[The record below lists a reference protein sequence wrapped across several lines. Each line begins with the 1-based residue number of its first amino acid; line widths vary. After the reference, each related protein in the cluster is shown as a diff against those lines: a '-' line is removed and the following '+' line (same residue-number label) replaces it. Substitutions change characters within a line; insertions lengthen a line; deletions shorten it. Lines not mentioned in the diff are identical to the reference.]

1 MVEPASGVETTRL
14 PTLPARPPTPPRSS
28 NEGKSGF
35 LSRIFY
41 GESRRSSA
49 PASTSNITPE
59 SSAEAESSSSAIARK
74 KVGFSDLAEYKDPPR
89 ISLDGKSALLQQP
102 LQPLPPSAERKPT
115 KSILK
120 AYNGLL
126 DQEYDSL
133 GSGTKLL
140 PPHQH
145 SSFAAMLE
153 SIVQQLAGKDRDSKQ
168 DAYIMLSGALKA
180 SENVPDRKALNSKM
194 GLLLQFIM
202 RDVMEKSATGKQDN
216 PLVINALVLLSSFLQ
231 KPSITEAFTSEF
243 PVAFVDHAIRT
254 FEDPQMSKEIVKYL
268 MFAIAQQ
275 NFGSKVMNSERVGR
289 LITAVN
295 EIEIYVK
302 GKSIVMGR
310 MNIYRTLLRQSR
322 SQMLNHTV
330 WMEKVFTDML
340 SSNKDVRA
348 SAIEFG
354 LESSY
359 TLGLE
364 SKASRSALNIFNL
377 EQADGSKYAEF
388 YCARLKAMVEKKQD
402 SASVPRIWSVMIL
415 FLRGK
420 NLGQSPF
427 LKLFLAVIQACF
439 NTNDRPT
446 KLEANY
452 AWNRL
457 VYATR
462 PGEKTK
468 DSKDSLA
475 KLRRDPLVAQLKLRK
490 PSSSERKAALGSVCN
505 LLYYTLNP
513 SSTPPDLDLYWDEY
527 VVNIIG
533 QCLVPANLTEK
544 PDQAQRDL
552 MDACLILSSLF
563 NCTTQRPW
571 NENRAMVGFEQNS
584 VEAKELPALDSKWL
598 RRSSSRVFPVLSPLL
613 QKLYW
618 DLGEDSQI
626 TNLLQAYITSIAS
639 PAAMEIK
646 VSTDTL
652 TSLACIFD
660 LLYRIW
666 NTGPK
671 SLAVAPWSKS
681 SSNSDFLR
689 SFEKV
694 LLMTIQG
701 LGLLPFTDRQ
711 LCIGKDIFLPVATPS
726 HRPTKVE
733 GETRSPFHHIICLM
747 ATVSPGLEYDGR
759 FSQMIRSILSPFFE
773 AKKSGKGRIDLA
785 KDLLQYLPS
794 DSTQPCKMIWRV
806 LADFAATA
814 TDTREDSIGSNDH
827 PIGVD
832 YRSVVRVLE
841 AGVNLSPREPIP
853 GWNTLFEALAAS
865 ATIDAGHAGKA
876 IAVIEPLAK
885 FFIPQN
891 PKAAERSYSEGLLY
905 FHLVITRATYPKDR
919 QALDAARK
927 KLWGA
932 ANVGSKLATF
942 DPYVQLYEFVRLT
955 LESTY
960 GSFSKRHLHDYTT
973 TLSATRELIN
983 RCPEELSFGMLMK
996 VQEGLSQWILDPDGH
1011 LVGGTDLSKEV
1022 SALWLLVSSR
1032 ITTIVDSYDSSKVL
1046 ADLTSLVCSGLESK
1060 HKPIASQ
1067 AIRMW
1072 NSTFGLSKQTLQYPD
1087 RTKDALQRLRPLAD
1101 LQLPFF
1107 PESLESQAVSEHRQ
1121 PIDFAES
1128 QEDSSFLPTTSMES
1142 VMKKH
1147 RTPLPGSGRIHNTTP
1162 QVIITVPSSASRK
1175 RAREGTLQMG
1185 KRKSR
1190 KQDITPKLRHMDSQI
1205 HFEAVASSPVPGTVD
1220 ESQVLTE
1227 RQKEVKERQQ
1237 AEAAMFPDLRSSPRP
1252 KGKEVARDENAEPEL
1267 PLHRSSSRSRTRS
1280 PLRTKRAER
1289 QTTPTPIPA
1298 SEDDNFIVSSPT
1310 PKRNSQPHFDPSAVP
1325 SSPPDSIVKKQP
1337 VIAAT
1342 EPEVPSSPPEMPEEP
1357 DYELTTSVEYP
1368 SAQIDPYA
1376 IEIDR
1381 TVSTLESTPGQN
1393 HHVFVDGAVS
1403 QLETSTDHQ
1412 SSMEVGV
1419 DAPFTSESVDEPQR
1433 NLQLTPVAR
1442 NTYSL
1447 GVEPPASSP
1456 VDVEMIEEP
1465 SVALKNPS
1473 QKKAV
1478 EPPSTPSRATRSL
1491 DSKPKDEQPS
1501 SPVQYVDALSSP
1513 ASSGKHIGNE
1523 EIFEDA
1529 VSSPRLM
1536 IDATHKKSTSS
1547 PMSEMDESSVLRM
1560 MQDYD
1565 EVSGRSLA
1573 NPGRQTRASVKKVP
1587 TPTTTMAS
1595 VNNSSPG
1602 SMRKAALINAMTIQT
1617 GQTPGPANKQ
1627 ISPTEEG
1634 PQSSLPSLIPETP
1647 APKVV
1652 NTSNKIIVG
1661 GEEFDPEDTIVVDSS
1676 ALEDYWNKMRS
1687 IKPKGRR
1694 SSAGKKRKHAESSQ
1708 ESEVPDSQEGQ
1719 ALASPAKKSR
1729 GRPKKSS
1736 QSQTSQLSQ
1745 EIEVSPIHDANPSFA
1760 SVDLDSFVQA
1770 SLLDDSNNEPEAN
1783 VTEAIKPDAT
1793 EEAPEIGHGVPGT
1806 DQLSTA
1812 AENTESL
1819 LGETM
1824 PSDKHSNLDTPD
1836 SPDVEMVEET
1846 TIDDSA
1852 LMETSNATSHKP
1864 GIAPGT
1870 AEDELSPAGPISTI
1884 SPAAPSDEQP
1894 RAPSPTVLGL
1904 ATSSVGI
1911 ENIDAPAPSPKMS
1924 PPKSRDQ
1931 SDAQVLEVSIF
1942 QNVKNT
1948 LDSLI
1953 TRLGTAAFSKTQIS
1967 EIEDR
1972 LNDTKEQLYGAARRG
1987 RQGGM

>member
-1 MVEPASGVETTRL
+1 MVEPASVVETTRL
-14 PTLPARPPTPPRSS
+14 PTLSARPPTPPRSS
-28 NEGKSGF
+28 NEGKASF
-35 LSRIFY
+35 LGRILY
-41 GESRRSSA
+41 SESRRSSA

-59 SSAEAESSSSAIARK
+59 SSAEAESSSSSAIARK
-74 KVGFSDLAEYKDPPR
+74 KVGFSDLAEYKDPPS
-89 ISLDGKSALLQQP
+89 ISFHGKSALRQQP
-102 LQPLPPSAERKPT
+102 LQILPPSAERKPT

-126 DQEYDSL
+126 EQEYNSL
-133 GSGTKLL
+133 ASGTKLL

-202 RDVMEKSATGKQDN
+202 RDLTEKTEAGKQDN

-243 PVAFVDHAIRT
+243 PVAFVDHAIKT
-254 FEDPQMSKEIVKYL
+254 FEDPQMSKDIVKHL

-275 NFGSKVMNSERVGR
+275 NFGVKVMNSERVGR

-295 EIEIYVK
+295 EIEMYVK

-310 MNIYRTLLRQSR
+310 MNIYRTLVRQSR
-322 SQMLNHTV
+322 SQLLNHTV
-330 WMEKVFTDML
+330 WIEKVFTDML

-359 TLGLE
+359 TLGFE
-364 SKASRSALNIFNL
+364 SKASRSTSNIFNL
-377 EQADGSKYAEF
+377 EADGSTYANL
-388 YCARLKAMVEKKQD
+388 YCDRLKAMVEKKKD
-402 SASVPRIWSVMIL
+402 SACVPRIWSVLIL

-420 NLGQSPF
+420 
-427 LKLFLAVIQACF
+427 KLEQTPLFNQFLAVIQACF
-439 NTNDRPT
+439 NTSDRPT

-468 DSKDSLA
+468 DSKDSWA
-475 KLRRDPLVAQLKLRK
+475 RLRRDPLVAQLKSRK
-490 PSSSERKAALGSVCN
+490 SSPVERKVVLGSVCN
-505 LLYYTLNP
+505 LLYFTLNP

-533 QCLVPANLTEK
+533 HCLIPTNLAEK

-552 MDACLILSSLF
+552 TDACLILESLF
-563 NCTTQRPW
+563 NSTTQRPW
-571 NENRAMVGFEQNS
+571 NENRAMSSFEQNS
-584 VEAKELPALDSKWL
+584 VEAKELPAIDSKWL

-626 TNLLQAYITSIAS
+626 TNLMQAYITSIAS

-652 TSLACIFD
+652 TSLASIFD
-660 LLYRIW
+660 FLYRVW

-726 HRPTKVE
+726 HRPAKVV
-733 GETRSPFHHIICLM
+733 GETRSPFHHIVCLM

-759 FSQMIRSILSPFFE
+759 FFQMVRSIFAPFFE
-773 AKKSGKGRIDLA
+773 AKKSGKARINLA
-785 KDLLQYLPS
+785 KDLLLYLPS
-794 DSTQPCKMIWRV
+794 ESTQPCKMIWRV
-806 LADFAATA
+806 LADFATTA

-832 YRSVVRVLE
+832 YRSVVKILE
-841 AGVNLSPREPIP
+841 AGVNRSPLEPLP
-853 GWNTLFEALAAS
+853 GWNTLFEALVSS
-865 ATIDAGHAGKA
+865 ATLDAGHAGKA

-885 FFIPQN
+885 SFIPQN
-891 PKAAERSYSEGLLY
+891 PKPAERSYSEGLLY

-932 ANVGSKLATF
+932 ANAGLKLATF

-960 GSFSKRHLHDYTT
+960 GSFSKRRLHDYTT
-973 TLSATRELIN
+973 TLSATRELLN
-983 RCPEELSFGMLMK
+983 RCPEDLSFGMLMK
-996 VQEGLSQWILDPDGH
+996 VQEGLSQWILDADGH

-1022 SALWLLVSSR
+1022 SALWLLVCSR
-1032 ITTIVDSYDSSKVL
+1032 IATIVDSYDPSKIL
-1046 ADLTSLVCSGLESK
+1046 ADLTLLVCSGLESK

-1072 NSTFGLSKQTLQYPD
+1072 NSTFGLSKQKLEYPD

-1121 PIDFAES
+1121 PINFAES
-1128 QEDSSFLPTTSMES
+1128 QEDISFLPTTSMES

-1147 RTPLPGSGRIHNTTP
+1147 RTPLPGSGRVHNTTP

-1175 RAREGTLQMG
+1175 RAREGSLQMG

-1190 KQDITPKLRHMDSQI
+1190 KQDITPKMRHMDSQI
-1205 HFEAVASSPVPGTVD
+1205 HFKAVASSPVPGTVE

-1227 RQKEVKERQQ
+1227 RQKEVKERQK

-1252 KGKEVARDENAEPEL
+1252 KEKEVARDENAEPEL

-1280 PLRTKRAER
+1280 PLRTKQTER
-1289 QTTPTPIPA
+1289 QTTPTPTPA

-1310 PKRNSQPHFDPSAVP
+1310 PKRNSQPHFDPSELP
-1325 SSPPDSIVKKQP
+1325 SSPPESVLRNSR

-1342 EPEVPSSPPEMPEEP
+1342 EPEVPSSPPEIPEDP
-1357 DYELTTSVEYP
+1357 DFGLTTSVEYP
-1368 SAQIDPYA
+1368 SAQIDPCA
-1376 IEIDR
+1376 MEIDR
-1381 TVSTLESTPGQN
+1381 TVSTFESTPGQK
-1393 HHVFVDGAVS
+1393 HHAFVDGATS
-1403 QLETSTDHQ
+1403 QSETSTEHQ
-1412 SSMEVGV
+1412 SSVEVSV
-1419 DAPFTSESVDEPQR
+1419 VAPVTAESVDEPQP

-1442 NTYSL
+1442 NIYSL
-1447 GVEPPASSP
+1447 GEEPPASSP
-1456 VDVEMIEEP
+1456 VSVDMAEER
-1465 SVALKNPS
+1465 SVAHKEQS
-1473 QKKAV
+1473 QQTEV
-1478 EPPSTPSRATRSL
+1478 EPPSTPSRATRSH
-1491 DSKPKDEQPS
+1491 DSKPNDEQPS

-1513 ASSGKHIGNE
+1513 ASSGKHTGNE

-1547 PMSEMDESSVLRM
+1547 PISDMDESSVLRM
-1560 MQDYD
+1560 MEDYD
-1565 EVSGRSLA
+1565 ENSGRA
-1573 NPGRQTRASVKKVP
+1573 FATPGRQTRANSKKLP
-1587 TPTTTMAS
+1587 PPIATMGS
-1595 VNNSSPG
+1595 VNTSSPG
-1602 SMRKAALINAMTIQT
+1602 SMRKAALINATTIQT
-1617 GQTPGPANKQ
+1617 AQTPRLANKH
-1627 ISPTEEG
+1627 IKSTEEV

-1647 APKVV
+1647 APKVA
-1652 NTSNKIIVG
+1652 NTNKIIAG
-1661 GEEFDPEDTIVVDSS
+1661 GEEFDPEDTIVVDAS
-1676 ALEDYWNKMRS
+1676 ALEDYWNKMRF

-1694 SSAGKKRKHAESSQ
+1694 SSAGRKRKFAESSQ
-1708 ESEVPDSQEGQ
+1708 ESEVPDSQEDK
-1719 ALASPAKKSR
+1719 ALASPVKKSR
-1729 GRPKKSS
+1729 GRKKNSS

-1745 EIEVSPIHDANPSFA
+1745 EIEASPIHDANHHFA

-1783 VTEAIKPDAT
+1783 VTEATKSDAT
-1793 EEAPEIGHGVPGT
+1793 EEAPENGHEMLGI
-1806 DQLSTA
+1806 DQMSTA
-1812 AENTESL
+1812 AENTESS
-1819 LGETM
+1819 LGKAM
-1824 PSDKHSNLDTPD
+1824 PSAKHSNLSPA

-1852 LMETSNATSHKP
+1852 LMETPNSTPYKSS
-1864 GIAPGT
+1864 IALHT
-1870 AEDELSPAGPISTI
+1870 AEDDVSAMDPISKISQAAASNKRPRSLSPSAQEP
-1884 SPAAPSDEQP
+1884 
-1894 RAPSPTVLGL
+1894 
-1904 ATSSVGI
+1904 GI
-1911 ENIDAPAPSPKMS
+1911 L
-1924 PPKSRDQ
+1924 
-1931 SDAQVLEVSIF
+1931 SDAIETVPCPPPQPSSSRANSEIDGQSVEVSNF
-1942 QNVKNT
+1942 QYLKNT
-1948 LDSLI
+1948 LSSFMG
-1953 TRLGTAAFSKTQIS
+1953 RLGSSALSKREVS
-1967 EIEDR
+1967 DIED
-1972 LNDTKEQLYGAARRG
+1972 LLSDTKEKLYGAARRG
-1987 RQGGM
+1987 RQTKM

>member
-1 MVEPASGVETTRL
+1 MVEPASIVETTRL
-14 PTLPARPPTPPRSS
+14 PILPTRPPTPPRSS
-28 NEGKSGF
+28 NEGKASF
-35 LSRIFY
+35 LSRMFY

-59 SSAEAESSSSAIARK
+59 SSVEVESSSSSAIARK

-102 LQPLPPSAERKPT
+102 LQSLPPSAERKPT

-126 DQEYDSL
+126 EQEYNSL

-145 SSFAAMLE
+145 NSFAAMLE

-202 RDVMEKSATGKQDN
+202 RDLTEKTEAGKQDN

-231 KPSITEAFTSEF
+231 KPSITEAFTSDF
-243 PVAFVDHAIRT
+243 PVAFVDHAIKT
-254 FEDPQMSKEIVKYL
+254 FEDPQMSKEIVKHL

-275 NFGSKVMNSERVGR
+275 NFGVKVMSSERVGR

-295 EIEIYVK
+295 EIETYVK
-302 GKSIVMGR
+302 GKSIVMGQL
-310 MNIYRTLLRQSR
+310 NIYRTLLRQSR
-322 SQMLNHTV
+322 SQMLIHTV
-330 WMEKVFTDML
+330 WIEKVFTDML
-340 SSNKDVRA
+340 SSNKDIRA

-364 SKASRSALNIFNL
+364 SKASRSASNLFNL
-377 EQADGSKYAEF
+377 EQDDGSKYADF
-388 YCARLKAMVEKKQD
+388 YCARLKTMVEKKQD
-402 SASVPRIWSVMIL
+402 SACVPRIWSVMIL

-420 NLGQSPF
+420 NLEQSPF

-439 NTNDRPT
+439 NTSDRPT

-468 DSKDSLA
+468 NSKDTLA
-475 KLRRDPLVAQLKLRK
+475 KLRRDPLVAQLKSRRS
-490 PSSSERKAALGSVCN
+490 SSSERKAALGSVCN

-533 QCLVPANLTEK
+533 QCLTPTNMTEK

-552 MDACLILSSLF
+552 MDACLILTSLF
-563 NCTTQRPW
+563 NSTIQRPW
-571 NENRAMVGFEQNS
+571 NENRAMIGFEQNS

-652 TSLACIFD
+652 ASLASIFD
-660 LLYRIW
+660 FLYRVW

-671 SLAVAPWSKS
+671 SLTVAPWSKS

-694 LLMTIQG
+694 LFMTIQG

-711 LCIGKDIFLPVATPS
+711 LCIGKDVFLPVATPS
-726 HRPTKVE
+726 HRPAKVE
-733 GETRSPFHHIICLM
+733 GETRSPFHHIVCLM

-759 FSQMIRSILSPFFE
+759 FSQMVRSILLPFFE
-773 AKKSGKGRIDLA
+773 DKKSGKARINLA
-785 KDLLQYLPS
+785 KDLLQYLPLE
-794 DSTQPCKMIWRV
+794 STQPCKMIWRV
-806 LADFAATA
+806 LADFATTA

-832 YRSVVRVLE
+832 YRSVVRILE
-841 AGVNLSPREPIP
+841 AGVSLSPREPLP
-853 GWNTLFEALAAS
+853 GWNTLFEALVSS
-865 ATIDAGHAGKA
+865 ATLDAGHAGKA

-891 PKAAERSYSEGLLY
+891 PKTAERSYSEGLLY

-932 ANVGSKLATF
+932 ANAGPKLATF
-942 DPYVQLYEFVRLT
+942 DPYVQLYDYVRLT

-960 GSFSKRHLHDYTT
+960 GSFSKRRIHGYTT
-973 TLSATRELIN
+973 TLSSTRELLG
-983 RCPEELSFGMLMK
+983 RCPEDLSFGMLIK
-996 VQEGLSQWILDPDGH
+996 VQEGLSKWILDPDDH

-1022 SALWLLVSSR
+1022 SALWLLVCSR
-1032 ITTIVDSYDSSKVL
+1032 MATIVDSCDSSKVL
-1046 ADLTSLVCSGLESK
+1046 ADFTPLVCSGLESK
-1060 HKPIASQ
+1060 HKPITSQ

-1072 NSTFGLSKQTLQYPD
+1072 NSTFGLSKQNLVYPD
-1087 RTKDALQRLRPLAD
+1087 RTKDALERLRPLAD

-1147 RTPLPGSGRIHNTTP
+1147 RTPLPGSGRLHNTTP

-1205 HFEAVASSPVPGTVD
+1205 RFEAVASSPVPGAVE

-1280 PLRTKRAER
+1280 PLRTKQAER
-1289 QTTPTPIPA
+1289 QSTPTPIPA

-1310 PKRNSQPHFDPSAVP
+1310 PKRNSQPHFHPSGVS
-1325 SSPPDSIVKKQP
+1325 SSPPESIIEKQA

-1342 EPEVPSSPPEMPEEP
+1342 EPEVPSSPPEMLEET
-1357 DYELTTSVEYP
+1357 DFELTTSVEYP

-1376 IEIDR
+1376 IDIDR
-1381 TVSTLESTPGQN
+1381 TVSTFESTPGQK
-1393 HHVFVDGAVS
+1393 HHVFVDGVAS
-1403 QLETSTDHQ
+1403 QLETSTDLH
-1412 SSMEVGV
+1412 SSVEVGV
-1419 DAPFTSESVDEPQR
+1419 DVPFTSESIDEPQL

-1442 NTYSL
+1442 KTYSL
-1447 GVEPPASSP
+1447 GEEPPASSP
-1456 VDVEMIEEP
+1456 VSVKMAEEHY
-1465 SVALKNPS
+1465 VAHKDPS
-1473 QKKAV
+1473 QQTEV
-1478 EPPSTPSRATRSL
+1478 EPPSTPSRATRSQ
-1491 DSKPKDEQPS
+1491 DSKPNDERTS

-1513 ASSGKHIGNE
+1513 ASSEKHTGNE
-1523 EIFEDA
+1523 EIFQDA

-1536 IDATHKKSTSS
+1536 IDATDKKSTSS
-1547 PMSEMDESSVLRM
+1547 PMSDMDESSVMRM
-1560 MQDYD
+1560 MEDYD
-1565 EVSGRSLA
+1565 EGSGRALA
-1573 NPGRQTRASVKKVP
+1573 TGQHRQTRASLKKLP
-1587 TPTTTMAS
+1587 PLTTMVSA
-1595 VNNSSPG
+1595 NTSSPG
-1602 SMRKAALINAMTIQT
+1602 SMRKAALINATTIQT
-1617 GQTPGPANKQ
+1617 GQTPGIANKQ
-1627 ISPTEEG
+1627 ISPDEES

-1647 APKVV
+1647 APKVA

-1661 GEEFDPEDTIVVDSS
+1661 EEEFDPEDTIVVDAS
-1676 ALEDYWNKMRS
+1676 ALEDYWNKMRFV
-1687 IKPKGRR
+1687 KPKGRR
-1694 SSAGKKRKHAESSQ
+1694 SSTGRKRKHAESSQ
-1708 ESEVPDSQEGQ
+1708 ESEVPDSQET
-1719 ALASPAKKSR
+1719 SPAKKSK
-1729 GRPKKSS
+1729 GRKKKSS

-1745 EIEVSPIHDANPSFA
+1745 ELDASPINDANHSFA

-1770 SLLDDSNNEPEAN
+1770 SLLDDSNHEPEAN

-1793 EEAPEIGHGVPGT
+1793 DEAPEDGHEISGT
-1806 DQLSTA
+1806 DQFLTA
-1812 AENTESL
+1812 AEDTGSPLE
-1819 LGETM
+1819 EAM
-1824 PSDKHSNLDTPD
+1824 PSDKHSVLDSPV
-1836 SPDVEMVEET
+1836 SPDVEMIEET
-1846 TIDDSA
+1846 TIYDRA
-1852 LMETSNATSHKP
+1852 LMETSNSTPALSS
-1864 GIAPGT
+1864 IAQDT
-1870 AEDELSPAGPISTI
+1870 AEDDVSAVDPISTI
-1884 SPAAPSDEQP
+1884 SPAAASNDHP
-1894 RAPSPTVLGL
+1894 RAPSPTVLSL
-1904 ATSSVGI
+1904 HTSSTAM
-1911 ENIDAPAPSPKMS
+1911 ENGDGSAPSPNTSSSK
-1924 PPKSRDQ
+1924 PRDQ
-1931 SDAQVLEVSIF
+1931 SDEQVIGVSIF

-1953 TRLGTAAFSKTQIS
+1953 TRLGTAAFSKSQIS
-1967 EIEDR
+1967 EIEDK
-1972 LNDTKEQLYGAARRG
+1972 LSDTKEQLYGAARRG
-1987 RQGGM
+1987 RQGGT